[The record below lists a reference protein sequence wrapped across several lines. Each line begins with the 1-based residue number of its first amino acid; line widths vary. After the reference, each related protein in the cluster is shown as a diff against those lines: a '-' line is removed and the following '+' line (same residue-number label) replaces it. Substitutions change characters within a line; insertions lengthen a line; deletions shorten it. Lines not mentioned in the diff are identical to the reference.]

1 MTPTP
6 ETKNEA
12 PLWAVEEAE
21 RLYEIAMSSACE
33 RGVLIPSLAHALARV
48 RSQALDEAII
58 CAEYKRAAIAACEH
72 VPGDRLALASK
83 NMATEIEISI
93 RALKE
98 KDPEA

>member
-12 PLWAVEEAE
+12 PLWAVEEARE
-21 RLYEIAMSSACE
+21 MLLKVRGVDAFTAVEIA
-33 RGVLIPSLAHALARV
+33 GQALARV
-48 RSQALDEAII
+48 RSQAQEEAAKE
-58 CAEYKRAAIAACEH
+58 CRRYAHSGSVSMMRRQVAYACENR
-72 VPGDRLALASK
+72 V
-83 NMATEIEISI
+83 